1 MPMIHGLCAEAK
13 LIPFFFFFFLSSVI
27 DSIGSLVDYN
37 LFVENFEC
45 VNIYR
50 ATAWVESSVRN
61 KRLENPIWNQHKY

>member
-13 LIPFFFFFFLSSVI
+13 LIPSFFFFFFLSSVI

-37 LFVENFEC
+37 LFVENSEC

-50 ATAWVESSVRN
+50 ATAGVESSVRN
-61 KRLENPIWNQHKY
+61 KRLENPI